1 MIRFVSFKEANVLR
15 ELKGLSLPLLD
26 YLAYQSG
33 CIFLSDMRVLSAAA
47 KWRLARTLE
56 RIPPEAA
63 SLWEW
68 QDALEYLTGGK
79 PGPDAA
85 QTRKRLI
92 AALSAN

>member
-1 MIRFVSFKEANVLR
+1 MR
-15 ELKGLSLPLLD
+15 ELKGLFLPLLD

-47 KWRLARTLE
+47 KWQLARTLE
-56 RIPPEAA
+56 RIP
-63 SLWEW
+63 

-85 QTRKRLI
+85 ETRKRLI
-92 AALSAN
+92 AALSASW

>member
-1 MIRFVSFKEANVLR
+1 MR
-15 ELKGLSLPLLD
+15 ELNGLSLPLLD

-33 CIFLSDMRVLSAAA
+33 CVFLSDLRVLSATA

-56 RIPPEAA
+56 RIPPEAV

-68 QDALEYLTGGK
+68 QDALEYLTDGE

-85 QTRKRLI
+85 ETRKRLI
-92 AALSAN
+92 AALSASW